1 MQPFHY
7 LDDPRRHSA
16 PPPSRAVTGI
26 REPFLPV
33 DSTRP
38 QVVEVDDSGKLVDY
52 FHILL
57 RHKRTVAVFA
67 FVGLAFALLVSLPQ
81 KPVYRAQVAIEIQDP
96 NENFLSRGFSNTTQ
110 AGSDTAETFFQTQM
124 RLLRSESLLERV
136 AVKLKLDKEGLK
148 PAVKPAAWKSFL
160 RWPNA
165 SAIPA
170 REKMLREL
178 SQNLTVRVSGQTRV
192 VEVLYD
198 SPNPALAADFANTL
212 VSEFIDQSQ
221 EVRWKSAQRAG
232 EWLTRQLAE
241 MKIKL
246 EKAEAQLQD
255 KAKASGMTFEAG
267 KDSIDDARLRQLED
281 ELSRTQVEKLTKQSK
296 LEMARVV
303 GPDSLPEV
311 MDDLTIRDYTIKLT
325 DLRRQLAEL
334 NSNLMP
340 AHYRVQEVE
349 RQIDAMKSALDK
361 ARSNVLARI
370 RNEYDAATRHEALL
384 QAACAAQTKLVAHQS
399 TNAVEYNMLKHE
411 VDTSRQ
417 LYEVLLQRVKEAGVA
432 SAMRASNVLVVDPA
446 RKPVFPYKPNFFM
459 NSIIGIGGGLFLGI
473 GFVFFRE
480 QANES
485 FRDRGELS
493 LQLNVPELGAI
504 PEVRPRFLQMNT
516 SVKKP
521 VVIDVGGVKSPTSE
535 HLELVTWNRNSSF
548 IAESFRATLPS
559 ILFSEAG
566 GARPRIIV
574 VTSANPAEG
583 KTTVATNLAIAISEI
598 TQRVLVI
605 DGDLRKQRIHR
616 IFGIENKAGLADL
629 LASPDSLSVLQVEEL
644 IHATEID
651 GLYVLPGGGERPDH
665 ANLFY
670 SRRLPEL
677 LGILRHRF
685 DTVIIDSPPVLQIP
699 DGRLVARFA
708 DGLILVVRAGKTAK
722 ESAVLAQQRL
732 AEDGTR
738 VLGTILNSWDPGNVN
753 RYVYTGRN

>member
-7 LDDPRRHSA
+7 LDDPRRNSTPS
-16 PPPSRAVTGI
+16 PPRAVAGV

-33 DSTRP
+33 DPTRP
-38 QVVEVDDSGKLVDY
+38 QLIDVDDSGKLVDY
-52 FHILL
+52 FHILS

-67 FVGLAFALLVSLPQ
+67 LIGLAFALLISLPQ

-110 AGSDTAETFFQTQM
+110 TGSDAAETFFQTQM

-136 AVKLKLDKEGLK
+136 AARLKLDKGGLEPAAK
-148 PAVKPAAWKSFL
+148 PALWKSL
-160 RWPNA
+160 IHWPNT
-165 SAIPA
+165 SVIPPQ
-170 REKMLREL
+170 EKMLREL

-192 VEVLYD
+192 VEVLYE

-221 EVRWKSAQRAG
+221 DMRWKSAQRAG

-241 MKIKL
+241 MKVKL

-255 KAKASGMTFEAG
+255 KAKASGMAFEPG
-267 KDSIDDARLRQLED
+267 KDSIDDTRLRQLED
-281 ELSRTQVEKLTKQSK
+281 ELSKTQVEKLTKQSK
-296 LEMARVV
+296 LEMARIV

-349 RQIDAMKSALDK
+349 QQIDAMKSALDK

-370 RNEYDAATRHEALL
+370 RNEYDAAARHEALL

-417 LYEVLLQRVKEAGVA
+417 LYELLLQRVKEAGVA

-459 NSIIGIGGGLFLGI
+459 NSVIGLGGGLFLGI

-504 PEVRPRFLQMNT
+504 PEVRPRFLQMHT
-516 SVKKP
+516 TAKKP
-521 VVIDVGGVKSPTSE
+521 LIIDVGGVKSPSSE
-535 HLELVTWNRNSSF
+535 YLELVTWNRNSSF

-566 GARPRIIV
+566 GARPRVIV

-583 KTTVATNLAIAISEI
+583 KTTAATNLAIAISEI

-629 LASPDSLSVLQVEEL
+629 LSSTESLSVAQVEDVV
-644 IHATEID
+644 HGTEID
-651 GLYVLPGGGERPDH
+651 GLHVLPGGGERPDQ

-708 DGLILVVRAGKTAK
+708 DGLILVVRAGRTAR

-732 AEDGTR
+732 AEDGSR

-753 RYVYTGRN
+753 RYVYTGRS

>member
-1 MQPFHY
+1 MKPFHY
-7 LDDPRRHSA
+7 LDDPRRNAASSPGRA
-16 PPPSRAVTGI
+16 PAGV
-26 REPFLPV
+26 REPFVPFDLA
-33 DSTRP
+33 RP
-38 QVVEVDDSGKLVDY
+38 QIVEADDSGKLFDY
-52 FHILL
+52 LHMLL
-57 RHKRTVAVFA
+57 RHKWTVGVFA

-81 KPVYRAQVAIEIQDP
+81 KSIYRAQVAVEIQDP
-96 NENFLSRGFSNTTQ
+96 NENFLSRGFDNAAQSGND
-110 AGSDTAETFFQTQM
+110 AAETFFQTQM
-124 RLLRSESLLERV
+124 RLLRSESLLDRV
-136 AVKLKLDKEGLK
+136 ATKLNLNNADREPTSK
-148 PAVKPAAWKSFL
+148 PSLWRSLL
-160 RWPNA
+160 RLPDT

-170 REKMLREL
+170 REKMLRGL

-192 VEVLYD
+192 VEVLYE
-198 SPNPALAADFANTL
+198 SPNPALAAEFANTL

-221 EVRWKSAQRAG
+221 EMRWKSAQRAG

-246 EKAEAQLQD
+246 EKAEAQLQV
-255 KAKASGMTFEAG
+255 KAKASGMAFEAG

-281 ELSRTQVEKLTKQSK
+281 ELSKTQVEKLTKQSK
-296 LEMARVV
+296 LELAQQV
-303 GPDSLPEV
+303 GPDSIPEV
-311 MDDLTIRDYTIKLT
+311 LDDPTIREYAIKLT
-325 DLRRQLAEL
+325 DLRRQSAEL

-349 RQIDAMKSALDK
+349 RQIDAMKGALEK
-361 ARSNVLARI
+361 ARSNMLDRI
-370 RNEYDAATRHEALL
+370 RNEYDAVVRHEELL
-384 QAACAAQTKLVAHQS
+384 EAACAAQMRRVANQS

-417 LYEVLLQRVKEAGVA
+417 LYELLLQRVKEAGVA

-446 RKPVFPYKPNFFM
+446 RKPMFPYKPNFLM
-459 NSIIGIGGGLFLGI
+459 NSVIGMAGGLFLGI

-480 QANES
+480 QSNQS

-493 LQLNVPELGAI
+493 LQLNLPELGAI
-504 PEVRPRFLQMNT
+504 PEVRARFLQVN
-516 SVKKP
+516 SNSRKP
-521 VVIDVGGVKSPTSE
+521 LVVDVGGIKSPTSE
-535 HLELVTWNRNSSF
+535 HLELATWNRNSSL

-559 ILFSEAG
+559 ILFNDAS
-566 GARPRIIV
+566 GARPRVIV
-574 VTSANPAEG
+574 VTSPNPAEG

-629 LASPDSLSVLQVEEL
+629 LGSNESLSIAQVEDVVQS
-644 IHATEID
+644 TEIA
-651 GLYVLPGGGERPDH
+651 GLYVLPGGGERPDQ

-699 DGRLVARFA
+699 DGRLIARFA
-708 DGLILVVRAGKTAK
+708 DGLILVVRAGRTAR
-722 ESAVLAQQRL
+722 ESAILAQQRL
-732 AEDGTR
+732 TEDGSR
-738 VLGTILNSWDPGNVN
+738 VLGTILNSWNPGNAN
-753 RYVYTGRN
+753 RYVYSSRS

>member
-1 MQPFHY
+1 MKPFHY
-7 LDDPRRHSA
+7 LDDPQRA
-16 PPPSRAVTGI
+16 NTPSPRGLVANI
-26 REPFLPV
+26 REPFLPF
-33 DSTRP
+33 DPNRAQLLET
-38 QVVEVDDSGKLVDY
+38 DDSGKLVDY
-52 FHILL
+52 FHMLL
-57 RHKRTVAVFA
+57 RHKWTIAVFA
-67 FVGLAFALLVSLPQ
+67 LVGLAFALLVSLPQ
-81 KPVYRAQVAIEIQDP
+81 KPIYRAQVAVEIQDP
-96 NENFLSRGFSNTTQ
+96 NENFLSRGFDNAAQ
-110 AGSDTAETFFQTQM
+110 AGNDAAETFFQTQM

-136 AVKLKLDKEGLK
+136 AIKLKMSTGDRESTSSPSLWRTFLHLPDKA
-148 PAVKPAAWKSFL
+148 AV
-160 RWPNA
+160 
-165 SAIPA
+165 PA

-192 VEVLYD
+192 VEVLYE
-198 SPNPALAADFANTL
+198 SPNPALAADFANAL

-221 EVRWKSAQRAG
+221 EMRWKSAQRAG

-241 MKIKL
+241 MKVKL
-246 EKAEAQLQD
+246 EKAEAQLQV
-255 KAKASGMTFEAG
+255 KAKASGMAFEAG

-281 ELSRTQVEKLTKQSK
+281 ELSKTQVEKLTRQSK
-296 LEMARVV
+296 LEMARLV

-311 MDDLTIRDYTIKLT
+311 LDDPTIRDYKIKLT

-349 RQIDAMKSALDK
+349 RQIDEMKNALEK
-361 ARSNVLARI
+361 ARHDVLARI
-370 RNEYDAATRHEALL
+370 HNEYDAAQRHEELL
-384 QAACAAQTKLVAHQS
+384 QAACAAQMRMVANQS

-417 LYEVLLQRVKEAGVA
+417 LYELLLQRVKEAGVA

-446 RKPVFPYKPNFFM
+446 RKPVFPYKPNFLM
-459 NSIIGIGGGLFLGI
+459 NSVIGVGGGLFLGI
-473 GFVFFRE
+473 GFIFFRE

-493 LQLNVPELGAI
+493 LQLRLPELGAI
-504 PEVRPRFLQMNT
+504 PEVRARFLQMNT
-516 SVKKP
+516 NTRRP
-521 VVIDVGGVKSPTSE
+521 LVVDVGGIKSPTSE

-559 ILFSEAG
+559 ILFNEAAG
-566 GARPRIIV
+566 GRPRVIV
-574 VTSANPAEG
+574 VTSPNPAEG

-629 LASPDSLSVLQVEEL
+629 LGSNDSLSIVQVEDL
-644 IHATEID
+644 IQGTEIA
-651 GLYVLPGGGERPDH
+651 GLYVLPGGGERPDQ

-677 LGILRHRF
+677 LGILRHQF
-685 DTVIIDSPPVLQIP
+685 DTVVIDSPPVLQIP

-708 DGLILVVRAGKTAK
+708 DGLILVVRAGRTAK
-722 ESAVLAQQRL
+722 ESAILAQQRL
-732 AEDGTR
+732 AEDGSR

-753 RYVYTGRN
+753 RYVYNGRS